1 MLSEIAPKL
10 IAGQRPPVGAYDADI
25 TILCYNRLEETK
37 QAIASAQAQRGCSA
51 HISVLDQGSSPD
63 TLRALVRM
71 LSGVNNCALY
81 AVAENIGV
89 AAGRNLL
96 ASLGHGQIL
105 VGLDNDACFA
115 DRFVVAGAMR
125 AFNRLPELGAL
136 GFAILTPDG
145 KGPDLSSWGYAD
157 RLLDRYQSKFETT
170 RFVGAGYAIRRSA
183 WASVGGFD
191 ENFFFTWEEY
201 DFCLSAISR
210 GWRIIY
216 DGRLKVLHATAGE
229 ARVAWRGERMRHYVR
244 NRLIIGRKWHQPVL
258 ALLLF
263 CCAYAMIA
271 ARHGCLSAAWQGMIE
286 ARHFPLSSQRRI
298 SPAMHAYLRQ
308 HEARHRDSVFHGLHK
323 KLFIRLPA

>member
-125 AFNRLPELGAL
+125 AFNRLPELGAW
-136 GFAILTPDG
+136 D
-145 KGPDLSSWGYAD
+145 
-157 RLLDRYQSKFETT
+157 
-170 RFVGAGYAIRRSA
+170 
-183 WASVGGFD
+183 
-191 ENFFFTWEEY
+191 
-201 DFCLSAISR
+201 
-210 GWRIIY
+210 
-216 DGRLKVLHATAGE
+216 
-229 ARVAWRGERMRHYVR
+229 
-244 NRLIIGRKWHQPVL
+244 
-258 ALLLF
+258 
-263 CCAYAMIA
+263 
-271 ARHGCLSAAWQGMIE
+271 
-286 ARHFPLSSQRRI
+286 SQ
-298 SPAMHAYLRQ
+298 Y
-308 HEARHRDSVFHGLHK
+308 
-323 KLFIRLPA
+323 